1 MGKRLIRVRATEILN
16 DQTSERVTKLVNA
29 EVDVVFID
37 GRTLHGRLLGI
48 QGVELSVRDNRGHG
62 HTVPIETVDE
72 VILDEKAPF

>member
-1 MGKRLIRVRATEILN
+1 MGKRLIRVRASEILN
-16 DQTSERVTKLVNA
+16 DPTAERVTKLVNA

-48 QGVELSVRDNRGHG
+48 QGVALSLCDNRGHG
-62 HTVPIETVDE
+62 HTVPVETVDE